1 MSLTRGVKL
10 ISHLVLDLFVSTRV
24 KNITNVLSHDDKN
37 RRVVLVN
44 AIDDHVGDGNDD
56 DENNDDDDDLEMV
69 IDGNQCIR
77 EFRDL
82 YCSRG

>member
-10 ISHLVLDLFVSTRV
+10 ISHLLLNLFVSTRV

-44 AIDDHVGDGNDD
+44 AIDDHVDGNDD
-56 DENNDDDDDLEMV
+56 NDDDDDDDLEMM
-69 IDGNQCIR
+69 IDGNECIK

>member
-1 MSLTRGVKL
+1 MSLTRGIKL
-10 ISHLVLDLFVSTRV
+10 ISHLVQDLFVSTRI
-24 KNITNVLSHDDKN
+24 KTITNVLSHDDKN

-56 DENNDDDDDLEMV
+56 NDDDDLEMM
-69 IDGNQCIR
+69 IDGIECIK
-77 EFRDL
+77 EFRDI